1 MKLSQEER
9 KYFNGLRWRIVY
21 TSDEPATLDNR
32 AQTYV
37 AVSTVHHIYRLFEES
52 GTVDPVHNTILMGY
66 FVYVTR
72 SRCEWYGRIHGNF
85 EHSHSSTMV

>member
-1 MKLSQEER
+1 MARHEAEPGR
-9 KYFNGLRWRIVY
+9 KEVFQWPTLAHC
-21 TSDEPATLDNR
+21 ATLDNR